1 MTWFHF
7 CKRIKWEM
15 GDTFFKFSLMKFSR
29 LYNRSQ
35 SYDSFQMVP
44 SSPSCGSDSG
54 LTSDHD
60 TIGPVSSPYQTF
72 KLEEDSIPVTNSSS
86 IGKNLNWRL
95 LCNFTKFCYKNNEYI
110 RNIWI
115 YYGVLSF
122 VPCWSK
128 NFVKS
133 QNSAVNIFLLY
144 SIQHNF
150 GESII

>member
-1 MTWFHF
+1 MIFILAF
-7 CKRIKWEM
+7 EKVSYPDFRKKISYILSDDDMISFFKRIKWEM

-95 LCNFTKFCYKNNEYI
+95 LCNFTKFCYKNNEY
-110 RNIWI
+110 
-115 YYGVLSF
+115 
-122 VPCWSK
+122 
-128 NFVKS
+128 
-133 QNSAVNIFLLY
+133 VN
-144 SIQHNF
+144 
-150 GESII
+150 

>member
-1 MTWFHF
+1 MTCFIF
-7 CKRIKWEM
+7 VKESSEKS

-86 IGKNLNWRL
+86 IGKNLN
-95 LCNFTKFCYKNNEYI
+95 
-110 RNIWI
+110 
-115 YYGVLSF
+115 
-122 VPCWSK
+122 
-128 NFVKS
+128 
-133 QNSAVNIFLLY
+133 
-144 SIQHNF
+144 
-150 GESII
+150 